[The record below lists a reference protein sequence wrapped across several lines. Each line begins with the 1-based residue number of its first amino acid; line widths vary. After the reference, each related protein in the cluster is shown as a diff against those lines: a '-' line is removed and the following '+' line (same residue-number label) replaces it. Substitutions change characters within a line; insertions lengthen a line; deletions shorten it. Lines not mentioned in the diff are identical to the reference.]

1 VTKNEHVMAVKLK
14 AEIGPL
20 ATVEFCFKLQRNY
33 TGFLTSL
40 SVTTSSLGS
49 NKTFLETK

>member
-1 VTKNEHVMAVKLK
+1 MAAKLEAEVGPLVAVK
-14 AEIGPL
+14 
-20 ATVEFCFKLQRNY
+20 FCFELQRNY